1 MFAMFRGPP
10 IRDSLIWSNKG
21 IQCRRYEKDW
31 KNDVSQFNLDSSFIP
46 RLSRRHE
53 VSSFAQVGMHSG
65 IESDLM
71 VPVIMTYGIQ
81 GVEAHTKNP
90 RRCERW

>member
-1 MFAMFRGPP
+1 MFAMFRGPL

-31 KNDVSQFNLDSSFIP
+31 KNDVSQFKLDLSFIP
-46 RLSRRHE
+46 RLCRGY
-53 VSSFAQVGMHSG
+53 FAQADLHSG

-71 VPVIMTYGIQ
+71 VSVIMTYGIQ
-81 GVEAHTKNP
+81 GAGAHTKNP
-90 RRCERW
+90 NRCERW